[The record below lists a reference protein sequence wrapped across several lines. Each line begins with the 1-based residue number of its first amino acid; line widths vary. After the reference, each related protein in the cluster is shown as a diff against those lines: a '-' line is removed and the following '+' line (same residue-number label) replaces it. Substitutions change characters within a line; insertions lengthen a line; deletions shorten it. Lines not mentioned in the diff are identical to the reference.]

1 MVLCFWAE
9 QGCNLLRQGIH
20 TLWCVS
26 HTGVAVGTA
35 SWHIVAAMSFGQG
48 HCLHS
53 PLWLGEIVICS
64 GRGFTH
70 CGVCHYPVAA
80 MSFGQA
86 LTLPAFSTMVDLPSF
101 SHCLQDATPIPGP
114 MVLARVRWLPLSA
127 RQQWG
132 GMGMVASR
140 WQ

>member
-70 CGVCHYPVAA
+70 WWCVSLSSGSNEFWAGIDLAGILHY
-80 MSFGQA
+80 G
-86 LTLPAFSTMVDLPSF
+86 
-101 SHCLQDATPIPGP
+101 
-114 MVLARVRWLPLSA
+114 
-127 RQQWG
+127 
-132 GMGMVASR
+132 
-140 WQ
+140 